1 MEKGRIYDGYKGR
14 NLDID
19 KCITSLKRKK
29 VEVKKIANG
38 AIIIDIEHA
47 TPASLGN
54 KSWGMIS
61 FLCNGNTRGAVLGR
75 KQYVKRTMSFLGLD
89 EQEKEKDKN
98 AMTAVQKIIKAFRGK
113 EVV

>member
-14 NLDID
+14 NLDFD
-19 KCITSLKRKK
+19 KCVTSLARKK
-29 VEVKKIANG
+29 VEIRKHANG
-38 AIIIDIEHA
+38 VILVDIEHA
-47 TPASLGN
+47 IPASLGN

-75 KQYVKRTMSFLGLD
+75 KQYAKRTMSFLGLD

-98 AMTAVQKIIKAFRGK
+98 TMIAVQKIIKAFRGK